1 MALPGGL
8 RTGGTAAEGP
18 EDPARAA
25 IMLPTLRKAAGRR
38 RVRLFVLLSGAL
50 VLASL
55 VPLLVSDLALIRRN
69 RRALEV
75 LEEKYLTRSSSA
87 LADRIAAY
95 HASARKEV
103 ANAANSVRL
112 ARELTGENPFTSANG
127 PEILRAA
134 LKGETPLLALRG
146 VNRKGIGSFAGPPVL
161 PSTVEFEMRRAF
173 ESARDGAFYSGDPF
187 EAGPL
192 GPVSVIAAPVSDEDG
207 LIGVVEALVS
217 WEAIRREFADE
228 SRRDVRATLV
238 DRSGRI
244 IFPLTAR
251 PARRHPSSLVADF
264 ERFPARVTRSEDR
277 PLRGVL
283 ASIAP
288 VGQPDWGVLL
298 ERDLDA
304 AFASVDGMVRDTLL
318 WSAAALAGALLL
330 GLFSARR
337 ISRPIAQLASS
348 SRAVSEG
355 QYGTNVQVTGT
366 AEIADLSENFNRMS
380 ESIRDAFENLK
391 RAARENHELFIN
403 SIRALAA
410 AIDAKDPYTR
420 GHSERVARYASQV
433 AREMELPAQDVR
445 RVRLS
450 ALLHDVGKIGIDDR
464 IIRKP
469 SALTAEEFE
478 IMKSHPVKGA
488 AIMSAIPELKDVIPG
503 MKHHHE
509 RWEGGGYP
517 DGLKGEEIPLQARI
531 VSVADTFDAMT
542 TTRPYQRAMDIR
554 FVFQRL
560 RDLAGNRFDP
570 TVVEALIRSYE
581 KGELV
586 PIARDET
593 PVETPAP
600 LRRVEAG

>member
-1 MALPGGL
+1 M
-8 RTGGTAAEGP
+8 
-18 EDPARAA
+18 
-25 IMLPTLRKAAGRR
+25 
-38 RVRLFVLLSGAL
+38 LLSGAL

-95 HASARKEV
+95 HASAREEV
-103 ANAANSVRL
+103 ANTANSVRL
-112 ARELTGENPFTSANG
+112 ARELTGENPFTSVNG

-161 PSTVEFEMRRAF
+161 PSAVEFELRRAF

-187 EAGPL
+187 QAEAL
-192 GPVSVIAAPVSDEDG
+192 GPVSVLAAPVSDEDG
-207 LIGVVEALVS
+207 LIGVVEAVVS

-228 SRRDVRATLV
+228 SRRDVQATLV

-244 IFPLTAR
+244 LFPLAAGGAR
-251 PARRHPSSLVADF
+251 KHPSSLVADF
-264 ERFPARVTRSEDR
+264 ERFPARVTRSEVQ
-277 PLRGVL
+277 PGRGVL

-304 AFASVDGMVRDTLL
+304 AFASVDRMVRDTLL

-348 SRAVSEG
+348 SRLVSEG
-355 QYGTNVQVTGT
+355 QYGTNVKVTGT
-366 AEIADLSENFNRMS
+366 AELADLSENFNRMS
-380 ESIRDAFENLK
+380 ESIRDAFDNLK

-433 AREMELPAQDVR
+433 AREMELPAQEVR

-450 ALLHDVGKIGIDDR
+450 ALLNSITALC
-464 IIRKP
+464 P
-469 SALTAEEFE
+469 SA
-478 IMKSHPVKGA
+478 
-488 AIMSAIPELKDVIPG
+488 
-503 MKHHHE
+503 
-509 RWEGGGYP
+509 
-517 DGLKGEEIPLQARI
+517 
-531 VSVADTFDAMT
+531 
-542 TTRPYQRAMDIR
+542 
-554 FVFQRL
+554 
-560 RDLAGNRFDP
+560 
-570 TVVEALIRSYE
+570 
-581 KGELV
+581 
-586 PIARDET
+586 
-593 PVETPAP
+593 
-600 LRRVEAG
+600 

>member
-1 MALPGGL
+1 MKPKL
-8 RTGGTAAEGP
+8 
-18 EDPARAA
+18 
-25 IMLPTLRKAAGRR
+25 GRR
-38 RVRLFVLLSGAL
+38 RLRLFVLLSGAL
-50 VLASL
+50 ILASL
-55 VPLLVSDLALIRRN
+55 VPLLVSDAALIRRN

-95 HASARKEV
+95 HASAREELN
-103 ANAANSVRL
+103 NAANSVRL
-112 ARELTGENPFTSANG
+112 SRELTGDNPFTSKNG

-146 VNRKGIGSFAGPPVL
+146 VNHKGIGSFAGPATL
-161 PSTVEFEMRRAF
+161 PMAVEFEFRRAF

-187 EAGPL
+187 DAPPIGA
-192 GPVSVIAAPVSDEDG
+192 VSVLAEPVSDEDG

-217 WEAIRREFADE
+217 WQPIRREFNDE
-228 SRRDVRATLV
+228 ARRDVRATLV
-238 DRSGRI
+238 DRNGRVL
-244 IFPLTAR
+244 FPLTR
-251 PARRHPSSLVADF
+251 SGPGRSSSSLVADF
-264 ERFPARVTRSEDR
+264 ERFPGRVTRSETQPGR
-277 PLRGVL
+277 SVL

-288 VGQPDWGVLL
+288 VGRPEWGVLL

-304 AFASVDGMVRDTLL
+304 AFASVDGMIKDTLI

-330 GLFSARR
+330 GLLSARR
-337 ISRPIAQLASS
+337 LSRPITQLARST
-348 SRAVSEG
+348 RAVSEG
-355 QYGTNVQVTGT
+355 QYGANVEVAGT
-366 AEIADLSENFNRMS
+366 AELADLSENFNRMS
-380 ESIRDAFENLK
+380 ESIRDAIENLK

-420 GHSERVARYASQV
+420 GHSERVARYSSLV
-433 AREMELPAQDVR
+433 AREMGLSSEDVR

-464 IIRKP
+464 ILRKP
-469 SALTAEEFE
+469 TALTEEEFE

-488 AIMSAIPELKDVIPG
+488 AIMEAIPQLKDVIPG

-517 DGLKGEEIPLQARI
+517 EGLSGEGIPLQARI

-570 TVVEALIRSYE
+570 SVVDALIRSYD

-586 PIARDET
+586 PIAREEA
-593 PVETPAP
+593 PAEPPAP

>member
-1 MALPGGL
+1 M
-8 RTGGTAAEGP
+8 
-18 EDPARAA
+18 
-25 IMLPTLRKAAGRR
+25 
-38 RVRLFVLLSGAL
+38 LLSGAL

-69 RRALEV
+69 RRALEL

-95 HASARKEV
+95 HASAREEV

-112 ARELTGENPFTSANG
+112 ARELTGENPFTSVNG
-127 PEILRAA
+127 PGILRAA

-146 VNRKGIGSFAGPPVL
+146 VNRKGIGSFAGPSVL
-161 PSTVEFEMRRAF
+161 PSAVEFELRRGF
-173 ESARDGAFYSGDPF
+173 ESARDGAFYSGYPF
-187 EAGPL
+187 EAGAL
-192 GPVSVIAAPVSDEDG
+192 GPVSVLAAPVSDQDG
-207 LIGVVEALVS
+207 LIGVVEAVVS

-228 SRRDVRATLV
+228 SRRDVHATLV

-244 IFPLTAR
+244 LFPLAAR
-251 PARRHPSSLVADF
+251 PSGRHPSSLVADF
-264 ERFPARVTRSEDR
+264 ERFPARVTRSEAR
-277 PLRGVL
+277 AGGGVL

-304 AFASVDGMVRDTLL
+304 AFASVDRMVRDTLL

-355 QYGTNVQVTGT
+355 QYGTNVEVTGT
-366 AEIADLSENFNRMS
+366 AELADLSENFNRMS

-433 AREMELPAQDVR
+433 AREMELPAQEVR

-464 IIRKP
+464 ILRKP
-469 SALTAEEFE
+469 SALTEEEFE
-478 IMKSHPVKGA
+478 IMKTHPAKGA
-488 AIMSAIPELKDVIPG
+488 AIMEAIPELRDVIPG

-517 DGLKGEEIPLQARI
+517 DGLKGEDIPLQARI

-542 TTRPYQRAMDIR
+542 TTRPYQRAMEVR
-554 FVFQRL
+554 FVFQKL

-570 TVVEALIRSYE
+570 TVVAALIRSYE

-586 PIARDET
+586 PIAREET
-593 PVETPAP
+593 PGEAPGETPAP

>member
-1 MALPGGL
+1 MLKALQTKP
-8 RTGGTAAEGP
+8 
-18 EDPARAA
+18 
-25 IMLPTLRKAAGRR
+25 GRR
-38 RVRLFVLLSGAL
+38 RLRLFVLLSGAL
-50 VLASL
+50 ILASL
-55 VPLLVSDLALIRRN
+55 VPLLVSDAALIRRN
-69 RRALEV
+69 RRTLEV

-95 HASARKEV
+95 HASAREEL

-112 ARELTGENPFTSANG
+112 VRELTGENPFTSQKG

-134 LKGETPLLALRG
+134 LSGETPLLALRG
-146 VNRKGIGSFAGPPVL
+146 VNRKGIGSFAGPPSL
-161 PSTVEFEMRRAF
+161 PAAVELEFRRAF

-187 EAGPL
+187 IALPL
-192 GPVSVIAAPVSDEDG
+192 GAVSVLASPVSDEDG

-217 WEAIRREFADE
+217 WEPIRQDFADE
-228 SRRDVRATLV
+228 ARRDVRATLV
-238 DRSGRI
+238 DREGRI
-244 IFPLTAR
+244 LFPLDTR
-251 PARRHPSSLVADF
+251 ETQQRHPSSLVADF
-264 ERFPARVTRSEDR
+264 KRFPARVTRSETR
-277 PLRGVL
+277 AGAAVL

-288 VGQPDWGVLL
+288 VGEPAWAVLL
-298 ERDLDA
+298 ERDRDA
-304 AFASVDGMVRDTLL
+304 AFASVDRMVRDTVL
-318 WSAAALAGALLL
+318 WSAAALLGALLL
-330 GLFSARR
+330 GIIFARR
-337 ISRPIAQLASS
+337 LSRPISQLAEST
-348 SRAVSEG
+348 RAVSEG
-355 QYGTNVQVTGT
+355 QYGTRVAVAGT
-366 AEIADLSENFNRMS
+366 AELADLSVNFNRMS
-380 ESIRDAFENLK
+380 ESISTAVENLK

-420 GHSERVARYASQV
+420 GHSERVARYSSQV
-433 AREMELPAQDVR
+433 AKEMGLSPEDVR

-464 IIRKP
+464 ILRKP
-469 SALTAEEFE
+469 TALTEEEFE

-488 AIMSAIPELKDVIPG
+488 AIMEVIPQLRDVIPG

-517 DGLKGEEIPLQARI
+517 DGLAGEEIPLQARI
-531 VSVADTFDAMT
+531 VSVTDTFDAMT

-570 TVVEALIRSYE
+570 AVVEALIHSYE

-586 PIARDET
+586 PIAREEI
-593 PVETPAP
+593 PQEAPP
-600 LRRVEAG
+600 LRRVEAS

>member
-1 MALPGGL
+1 MMQVL
-8 RTGGTAAEGP
+8 EKQ
-18 EDPARAA
+18 PAR
-25 IMLPTLRKAAGRR
+25 RR
-38 RVRLFVLLSGAL
+38 LRLFVLLSGAL

-55 VPLLVSDLALIRRN
+55 VPLLVSDAALIRRN

-95 HASARKEV
+95 HGSAREEL

-112 ARELTGENPFTSANG
+112 ARELTGENPFTSRNG
-127 PEILRAA
+127 PEILRAV
-134 LKGETPLLALRG
+134 LQGETPLLALRG
-146 VNRKGIGSFAGPPVL
+146 VNRKGIGSFAGPPRL
-161 PSTVEFEMRRAF
+161 PSAVEFEFRRAF
-173 ESARDGAFYSGDPF
+173 ESARDGASYSGDPF
-187 EAGPL
+187 DASPL
-192 GPVSVIAAPVSDEDG
+192 GIVSVIAAPVTDQDG
-207 LIGVVEALVS
+207 LVGVVEGLVS
-217 WEAIRREFADE
+217 WEPIRREFADE
-228 SRRDVRATLV
+228 TRRDVRATLV
-238 DRSGRI
+238 DHQGRVL
-244 IFPLTAR
+244 FPLG
-251 PARRHPSSLVADF
+251 PPRRHPSSLVADF
-264 ERFPARVTRSEDR
+264 QRFPARVTRSETQ
-277 PLRGVL
+277 PAGPVL

-288 VGQPDWGVLL
+288 VGQPAWAVLL
-298 ERDLDA
+298 ERDRDA
-304 AFASVDGMVRDTLL
+304 AFASVDRMIRDTVL
-318 WSAAALAGALLL
+318 WSAAALLGALLL

-337 ISRPIAQLASS
+337 LSRPISQLAEST
-348 SRAVSEG
+348 RAVSEG
-355 QYGTNVQVTGT
+355 QYGTRVEVTGT

-380 ESIRDAFENLK
+380 ESISSAIDSLK

-420 GHSERVARYASQV
+420 GHSERVARYSSLV
-433 AREMELPAQDVR
+433 AREMGLPSEDVR

-469 SALTAEEFE
+469 TALTEEEFE
-478 IMKSHPVKGA
+478 IMKTHPAKGA
-488 AIMSAIPELKDVIPG
+488 AIMSAIPQLHDVIPG

-517 DGLKGEEIPLQARI
+517 DGLSGEEIPLQARI

-570 TVVEALIRSYE
+570 VVVDALIQSYE

-586 PIARDET
+586 PIARE
-593 PVETPAP
+593 EAPAEAPEP
-600 LRRVEAG
+600 LRRVEAS

>member
-1 MALPGGL
+1 LKPK
-8 RTGGTAAEGP
+8 P
-18 EDPARAA
+18 
-25 IMLPTLRKAAGRR
+25 GRR
-38 RVRLFVLLSGAL
+38 RLRLFVLLSGAL

-55 VPLLVSDLALIRRN
+55 VPLLVSDAALIRRN

-95 HASARKEV
+95 HASAREELK
-103 ANAANSVRL
+103 NAANSARL
-112 ARELTGENPFTSANG
+112 SRELTGENPFTSKNG

-146 VNRKGIGSFAGPPVL
+146 VNRKGIGSFAGPAAL
-161 PSTVEFEMRRAF
+161 PQVVEFEFRRAF

-187 EAGPL
+187 DAPSI
-192 GPVSVIAAPVSDEDG
+192 GPVSVLAEPVSDDDG

-217 WEAIRREFADE
+217 WQPIRREFNDE
-228 SRRDVRATLV
+228 ARRDVRATLV
-238 DRSGRI
+238 DRGGRVLFPLPRRGSGRS
-244 IFPLTAR
+244 
-251 PARRHPSSLVADF
+251 HSSLVADF
-264 ERFPARVTRSEDR
+264 ERFPGRVTRSETQPGR
-277 PLRGVL
+277 SVL

-288 VGQPDWGVLL
+288 VNRPEWGVLL

-304 AFASVDGMVRDTLL
+304 AFASVDGMIKDTLI

-337 ISRPIAQLASS
+337 LSRPIAQLALST
-348 SRAVSEG
+348 RAVSEG
-355 QYGTNVQVTGT
+355 QYGANVEVTGT

-380 ESIRDAFENLK
+380 ESIRDAIENLK

-420 GHSERVARYASQV
+420 GHSERVARYSSLV
-433 AREMELPAQDVR
+433 AREMGLSSEDVR

-464 IIRKP
+464 ILRKP
-469 SALTAEEFE
+469 TALTEEEFE

-488 AIMSAIPELKDVIPG
+488 AIMEAIPQLRDVIPG

-517 DGLKGEEIPLQARI
+517 EGLRGEDIPLQARI

-570 TVVEALIRSYE
+570 SVVEALIQSYE

-586 PIARDET
+586 PIAREEA
-593 PVETPAP
+593 PAEPPAP

>member
-1 MALPGGL
+1 MLQALK
-8 RTGGTAAEGP
+8 TK
-18 EDPARAA
+18 PAR
-25 IMLPTLRKAAGRR
+25 RR
-38 RVRLFVLLSGAL
+38 LRLFVLLSGAL
-50 VLASL
+50 ILASL
-55 VPLLVSDLALIRRN
+55 VPLLVSDAALIRRN

-87 LADRIAAY
+87 LADRITAY
-95 HASARKEV
+95 HASAREEL

-112 ARELTGENPFTSANG
+112 ARELTGENPFTSRNG
-127 PEILRAA
+127 PEILRAV
-134 LKGETPLLALRG
+134 LRGETPLLALRG
-146 VNRKGIGSFAGPPVL
+146 VNPKGIGSFAGPPSL
-161 PSTVEFEMRRAF
+161 PAGVEFEFRRAF

-187 EAGPL
+187 VAAPL
-192 GPVSVIAAPVSDEDG
+192 GAVSVLATPVKDEDG

-217 WEAIRREFADE
+217 WEPIRRDFADE
-228 SRRDVRATLV
+228 ARRDVRATLV
-238 DRSGRI
+238 DQEGRI
-244 IFPLTAR
+244 LFPLDPRRTA
-251 PARRHPSSLVADF
+251 ARHPSSLVADF
-264 ERFPARVTRSEDR
+264 KRFPARVTRSETQA
-277 PLRGVL
+277 GTTVL

-288 VGQPDWGVLL
+288 VGEPAWAVLL
-298 ERDLDA
+298 ERDRDA
-304 AFASVDGMVRDTLL
+304 AFASVDRMVRDTVL
-318 WSAAALAGALLL
+318 WSAAALLGALLL
-330 GLFSARR
+330 GVIFARR
-337 ISRPIAQLASS
+337 LSRPIAQLAEST
-348 SRAVSEG
+348 RAVSEG
-355 QYGTNVQVTGT
+355 QYGTRVEVAGT
-366 AEIADLSENFNRMS
+366 AELADLSVNFNRMS
-380 ESIRDAFENLK
+380 ESISTAIDNLK

-420 GHSERVARYASQV
+420 GHSERVARYSSQV
-433 AREMELPAQDVR
+433 AKEMGLTAEDVR

-464 IIRKP
+464 ILRKP
-469 SALTAEEFE
+469 TALTEEEFE

-488 AIMSAIPELKDVIPG
+488 AIMEAIPQLRDVIPG

-517 DGLKGEEIPLQARI
+517 DGLAGEEIPLQARI

-570 TVVEALIRSYE
+570 SVVEALIQSYE

-586 PIARDET
+586 PIAREEV
-593 PVETPAP
+593 PPEAIP
-600 LRRVEAG
+600 LRRVEAS

>member
-1 MALPGGL
+1 LKPKL
-8 RTGGTAAEGP
+8 
-18 EDPARAA
+18 
-25 IMLPTLRKAAGRR
+25 GRR
-38 RVRLFVLLSGAL
+38 RLRLFVLLSGAL
-50 VLASL
+50 ILASL
-55 VPLLVSDLALIRRN
+55 VPLLVSDAALIRRN

-95 HASARKEV
+95 HASAREELN
-103 ANAANSVRL
+103 NAANSVRL
-112 ARELTGENPFTSANG
+112 SRELTGENPFTSKNG
-127 PEILRAA
+127 PEILRTA

-146 VNRKGIGSFAGPPVL
+146 VNHKGIGSFAGPATL
-161 PSTVEFEMRRAF
+161 PMAVEFEFRRAF

-187 EAGPL
+187 DAPPIGA
-192 GPVSVIAAPVSDEDG
+192 VSVLAEPVSDEDG

-217 WEAIRREFADE
+217 WQPIRREFNDE
-228 SRRDVRATLV
+228 ARRDVRATLV
-238 DRSGRI
+238 DRNGRVL
-244 IFPLTAR
+244 FPLTR
-251 PARRHPSSLVADF
+251 SGPGRSSSSLVADF
-264 ERFPARVTRSEDR
+264 ERFPGRVTRSETQPGR
-277 PLRGVL
+277 SVL

-288 VGQPDWGVLL
+288 VGRPEWGVLL

-304 AFASVDGMVRDTLL
+304 AFASVDGMIKDTLI

-330 GLFSARR
+330 GLLSARR
-337 ISRPIAQLASS
+337 LSRPITQLARST
-348 SRAVSEG
+348 RAVSEG
-355 QYGTNVQVTGT
+355 QYGVNVEVAGT
-366 AEIADLSENFNRMS
+366 AELADLSENFNRMS
-380 ESIRDAFENLK
+380 ESIRDAIENLK

-420 GHSERVARYASQV
+420 GHSERVARYSSLV
-433 AREMELPAQDVR
+433 AREMGLSSEDVR

-464 IIRKP
+464 ILLKP
-469 SALTAEEFE
+469 TALTEEEFE

-488 AIMSAIPELKDVIPG
+488 AIMEAIPQLKDVIPG

-517 DGLKGEEIPLQARI
+517 EGLSGEGIPLQARI

-570 TVVEALIRSYE
+570 SVVDALIRSYD

-586 PIARDET
+586 PIAREEA
-593 PVETPAP
+593 PAEPPAP